1 MKPWEK
7 LAHALAP
14 DGETLEL
21 LRRDREY
28 LIRAGGY
35 DLMSSHDDRSS
46 KALADLGCAHMP
58 HDGAGRVLVGG
69 LGMGFTLRAAL
80 DALGPAAQVEVAEL
94 VDAVA
99 DWNGE
104 FLGELAD
111 APLDDRRSTLVM
123 GDVSK
128 VIESAKSR
136 YDAILL
142 DVDNGPDALAHE
154 KNDGLYS
161 RRGILSAWQ
170 ALRAGGVLAVWSFSD
185 DARYTRRLKKQG
197 FDAEA
202 RSVPASRKGRGR
214 KHVIWVAKKPG

>member
-1 MKPWEK
+1 VKPWER
-7 LAHALAP
+7 LGEALAP
-14 DGETLEL
+14 DGEALEL

-46 KALADLGCAHMP
+46 KALAELGCAHIP
-58 HDGAGRVLVGG
+58 ADAQARVLVGG

-80 DALGPAAQVEVAEL
+80 DALGARAVVEVAEL

-99 DWNGE
+99 EWNRE
-104 FLGELAD
+104 YLGELAES
-111 APLDDRRSTLVM
+111 PLDDPRSELVM
-123 GDVSK
+123 GDVSA
-128 VIESAKSR
+128 VIGRAKNR

-154 KNDGLYS
+154 NNEGLYAG
-161 RRGILSAWQ
+161 RGIAAAWK
-170 ALRAGGVLAVWSFSD
+170 ALRPGGVLGVWSFSD
-185 DARYTRRLKKQG
+185 DARFTRRLKKQG

-202 RSVPASRKGRGR
+202 RAVKASRKGRGR
-214 KHVIWVAKKPG
+214 RHVIWVARKSG